1 MLTVEAK
8 DALMNEL
15 VNLDEISGE
24 LSSEDNFKVEMRRL
38 KIKELLREGE
48 EVEIEVPEVKAKVA
62 KAPKAKIVRE
72 KRKGPKE
79 GTKQAQANAIVA
91 KLIEDGIQAAELKK
105 QAIADIQNEVGMTFA
120 GAQTYFY
127 NALKALGTSMK
138 GMKGFQKDMKGS
150 LNKE

>member
-24 LSSEDNFKVEMRRL
+24 LSSEENFKVDMRRL

-48 EVEIEVPEVKAKVA
+48 EVEVEVPQVKPAKLSVQLT
-62 KAPKAKIVRE
+62 PKVKIVRE

-91 KLIEDGIQAAELKK
+91 KLYESKIPAGNLKK
-105 QAIADIQNEVGMTFA
+105 QAIADIQNEVGMTYA

-127 NALKALGTSMK
+127 NALKAMGTSMK
-138 GMKGFQKDMKGS
+138 GMKK
-150 LNKE
+150 